1 MRRFIEDAN
10 ARPQIWTSVQFT
22 SKLAY
27 WHSIMISRERRPN
40 KRDKVWKNTN
50 SFFNLL
56 VNFSSPSSSWS
67 LTEFPG
73 VFQWTEKMTWLLTY
87 IDRVWFEYKSLNSMN
102 LFISRLWN
110 HWSNNTLTTTSQNHY
125 QKKNIKLSRN
135 KPSRFPRNSTNHQM

>member
-1 MRRFIEDAN
+1 MQRFIEDAN

-27 WHSIMISRERRPN
+27 WHSISRERRLN
-40 KRDKVWKNTN
+40 KRDKVWKNAN
-50 SFFNLL
+50 SFFLNLL
-56 VNFSSPSSSWS
+56 VNFPSPSSTWS

-87 IDRVWFEYKSLNSMN
+87 IDRVWFEYKSLYSMN

-110 HWSNNTLTTTSQNHY
+110 HWSNNTLTTTSQDHC
-125 QKKNIKLSRN
+125 QKKNIKLSRK
-135 KPSRFPRNSTNHQM
+135 KPPADFPNSPDIKL